1 MFKGLRV
8 ANSSRA
14 CSMLRS
20 ERARERCRLSVVRYP
35 YAYRDAEDGVGD
47 GPRGLVN
54 RKNARSCAAAG
65 PARGAAARGRRPAR
79 GGGAVALGTLAS
91 NLSRV
96 GGRALSVRPKV
107 RPSRR
112 RASYF

>member
-47 GPRGLVN
+47 GPGDGPRGLVL
-54 RKNARSCAAAG
+54 
-65 PARGAAARGRRPAR
+65 
-79 GGGAVALGTLAS
+79 VMYL
-91 NLSRV
+91 
-96 GGRALSVRPKV
+96 
-107 RPSRR
+107 
-112 RASYF
+112 